1 MAEWYEDCDTLRDSI
16 PVNVAILS
24 LDPDAKFTTFDEFD
38 GKGEQI
44 IWDETN
50 SNSCPTDEAIAAE
63 QARLL
68 ALEPIRMLRRNRN
81 ALLAETD
88 WMANSDVEM
97 SDAWKTYRQAL
108 RDMPATESDPS
119 NPTWPT
125 KPANY
130 GNYSR
135 EKDFT
140 VDRRADFPIRLTFKI
155 PLDRL

>member
-1 MAEWYEDCDTLRDSI
+1 MAEWYEDCDTCRSQI
-16 PVNVAILS
+16 PINVAILS
-24 LDPDAKFTTFDEFD
+24 LDPDAKFSTFDELD

-44 IWDETN
+44 IWDESN
-50 SNSCPTDEAIAAE
+50 SKSCPTDEAIAAE

-125 KPANY
+125 KP
-130 GNYSR
+130 S
-135 EKDFT
+135 
-140 VDRRADFPIRLTFKI
+140 
-155 PLDRL
+155 

>member
-1 MAEWYEDCDTLRDSI
+1 MAEWYEDCDTCRSQI
-16 PVNVAILS
+16 PINVAILS
-24 LDPDAKFTTFDEFD
+24 LDPDAKFTTFDKLD

-44 IWDETN
+44 IWDESN

-68 ALEPIRMLRRNRN
+68 ALEPIRMLRKNRN

-125 KPANY
+125 KP
-130 GNYSR
+130 S
-135 EKDFT
+135 
-140 VDRRADFPIRLTFKI
+140 
-155 PLDRL
+155 

>member
-1 MAEWYEDCDTLRDSI
+1 MAEWYEDCDTCRSQI
-16 PVNVAILS
+16 PINVAILS

-88 WMANSDVEM
+88 WMANSDVTM

-125 KPANY
+125 KP
-130 GNYSR
+130 S
-135 EKDFT
+135 
-140 VDRRADFPIRLTFKI
+140 
-155 PLDRL
+155 

>member
-1 MAEWYEDCDTLRDSI
+1 MAEWYEDCDTCRSQI
-16 PVNVAILS
+16 PINVAILS
-24 LDPDAKFTTFDEFD
+24 LDPDAKFTTFDELD

-44 IWDETN
+44 IWDESN

-68 ALEPIRMLRRNRN
+68 ALEPIRMLRKNRN

-88 WMANSDVEM
+88 WMANSDVTM

-125 KPANY
+125 KP
-130 GNYSR
+130 S
-135 EKDFT
+135 
-140 VDRRADFPIRLTFKI
+140 
-155 PLDRL
+155 

>member
-1 MAEWYEDCDTLRDSI
+1 MAEWYEDCDTCRSQI
-16 PVNVAILS
+16 PINVAILS
-24 LDPDAKFTTFDEFD
+24 LDPDAKFTTFDELD

-44 IWDETN
+44 IWDESN

-68 ALEPIRMLRRNRN
+68 ALEPIRMLRKNRN

-125 KPANY
+125 KP
-130 GNYSR
+130 S
-135 EKDFT
+135 
-140 VDRRADFPIRLTFKI
+140 
-155 PLDRL
+155 

>member
-1 MAEWYEDCDTLRDSI
+1 MAEWYEDCDTCRSQI
-16 PVNVAILS
+16 PINVAILS

-125 KPANY
+125 KP
-130 GNYSR
+130 S
-135 EKDFT
+135 
-140 VDRRADFPIRLTFKI
+140 
-155 PLDRL
+155 

>member
-68 ALEPIRMLRRNRN
+68 ALEPIRMLRKNRN

-125 KPANY
+125 KP
-130 GNYSR
+130 S
-135 EKDFT
+135 
-140 VDRRADFPIRLTFKI
+140 
-155 PLDRL
+155 